1 MPLYYQQNIN
11 ETTKLAVW
19 EIKEELSFFIQ
30 KVPFHQPVSH
40 PHKLLQ
46 HLAGRYLLT
55 YLFPDFPVSLIEIAD
70 TRKPFL
76 PQDEYHFSISHCG
89 NYAAAVVSS
98 NRRVGI
104 DVEMV
109 TQRVERIK
117 NKFLNIQELN
127 SLSFCNTYL
136 NEIEKLTVLWSAKEA
151 MFKWWGR
158 GDVDFRE
165 VMRTQPFELAAN
177 GMIIADFI
185 KNDFHQQLNLQYKL
199 QDELSIVWVESDFN

>member
-19 EIKEELSFFIQ
+19 EIKEEASFYIQ
-30 KVPFHQPVSH
+30 KVPFHQPVTH

-55 YLFPDFPVSLIEIAD
+55 YLFPNFPISLIEIAD

-89 NYAAAVVSS
+89 NYAAAIVSS
-98 NRRVGI
+98 NKRVGI
-104 DVEMV
+104 DIEMV
-109 TQRVERIK
+109 TPRVERIK
-117 NKFLNIQELN
+117 NKFLNSYELSN
-127 SLSFCNTYL
+127 LSVGNFPVI
-136 NEIEKLTVLWSAKEA
+136 EIEKLTILWSAKEA

-158 GDVDFRE
+158 GDIDFRE
-165 VMRTQPFELAAN
+165 VMRTQPFELSTS
-177 GMIIADFI
+177 GIINADFF
-185 KNDFHQQLNLQYKL
+185 KNEFYQQLNLH
-199 QDELSIVWVESDFN
+199 

>member
-1 MPLYYQQNIN
+1 VPLYYQQNIN

-19 EIKEELSFFIQ
+19 EIKEEASFFIQ
-30 KVPFHQPVSH
+30 KVPFHQPVTH

-55 YLFPDFPVSLIEIAD
+55 HLFPDFPISLIEIAD

-89 NYAAAVVSS
+89 NYAAAIVSS
-98 NRRVGI
+98 NKRVGI

-109 TQRVERIK
+109 TQRVDRIK
-117 NKFLNIQELN
+117 YKFLNIQELN
-127 SLSFCNTYL
+127 NLAFGNNPV
-136 NEIEKLTVLWSAKEA
+136 NEIKKLTILWSAKEA

-158 GDVDFRE
+158 GDIDFRD
-165 VMRTQPFELAAN
+165 VMRTQPFALGTSGVINAS
-177 GMIIADFI
+177 FF
-185 KNDFHQQLNLQYKL
+185 KNEFHQELNLQYKL
-199 QDELSIVWVESDFN
+199 QDELSLVWVESDFN